1 MYSKRYQGW
10 NPDRE
15 IELTIEL
22 VPETTSIS
30 KSPYLMVPAELAEL
44 KTQVQ
49 EPPEKGLIQPSAS
62 PWGAPMLFV
71 KKER

>member
-1 MYSKRYQGW
+1 
-10 NPDRE
+10 
-15 IELTIEL
+15 
-22 VPETTSIS
+22 
-30 KSPYLMVPAELAEL
+30 MVPAELAEL